1 MKTLTSLK
9 QFIHTLVLTELEQY
23 VHIFTILEKML
34 KVAHI
39 LVLNTSVYLN
49 LTHELLFGSTLSQTR
64 LLNNLRSVNKR
75 CLGIN
80 EFVTFCKSSLAEE
93 LAFDISS
100 DANLAAG

>member
-1 MKTLTSLK
+1 M
-9 QFIHTLVLTELEQY
+9 VLTELEQY
-23 VHIFTILEKML
+23 VNIFTILEKML

-39 LVLNTSVYLN
+39 RVLDTSVN
-49 LTHELLFGSTLSQTR
+49 LDLAHELLFGSTLGQAR
-64 LLNNLRSVNKR
+64 LLNNLRCVNKR

-80 EFVTFCKSSLAEE
+80 EFVAFCKSSLAEK